1 VSRTKM
7 GAAGVVA
14 KAEVLVVGEAVMRV
28 DVWVVLVCNVLVEV
42 LADVVVACIVVVAC
56 VVVAVVAGV
65 VAGVVVE
72 KELVAKGTVV
82 DVVVLV
88 AVVLAVVVV
97 VAVRG
102 DHMQK
107 QSKTPI
113 TLEPRDLGACK
124 PA

>member
-1 VSRTKM
+1 MSPTKM

-14 KAEVLVVGEAVMRV
+14 NAEELVIVEEVLVRV
-28 DVWVVLVCNVLVEV
+28 DACVVLVANVLVEV
-42 LADVVVACIVVVAC
+42 LEDVVVACVA
-56 VVVAVVAGV
+56 VVVAVAV
-65 VAGVVVE
+65 VAVVVVGVMVE
-72 KELVAKGTVV
+72 TELVVKGTVV
-82 DVVVLV
+82 DVAVLV

-102 DHMQK
+102 DQMQK
-107 QSKTPI
+107 QSNTPI